1 MKMVLKTD
9 LMCCNV
15 ALVRSLSLAIA
26 PAIDWHLRFE
36 IPALAFIDVRSAAE
50 VLDKY
55 KLTPLIPVVT
65 LFVFATLAYSFRM
78 LVFAIASLVPGR
90 LSYSEV
96 ALILGK
102 KGGANVWFRMPF
114 VDTPVG
120 LLQAMELAQVK
131 GSAGEHKVLYQNV
144 ENWQKHTSDIL
155 QRVQVAKFFALWT
168 IAWTVGF
175 SYMQGIPSGMFMR
188 ALIVLILIGIWA
200 SINLL
205 RAVDSVDQ
213 TGSAKVLAALADLA
227 AQGRAEA
234 PITDD
239 KKASIN
245 RFIEI
250 YSKQSWWWINIGSMR
265 WFGMLREIDRNP
277 PFIAA
282 WRNTRL
288 KRKQ

>member
-1 MKMVLKTD
+1 VNRAGLE
-9 LMCCNV
+9 
-15 ALVRSLSLAIA
+15 
-26 PAIDWHLRFE
+26 PATR
-36 IPALAFIDVRSAAE
+36 
-50 VLDKY
+50 
-55 KLTPLIPVVT
+55 LIP
-65 LFVFATLAYSFRM
+65 
-78 LVFAIASLVPGR
+78 GQ

-96 ALILGK
+96 TLILGK

-114 VDTPVG
+114 VETPVG

-131 GSAGEHKVLYQNV
+131 ASVGEHKVLYQNV
-144 ENWQKHTSDIL
+144 QNWQKHTSDFL
-155 QRVQVAKFFALWT
+155 QQVQVAKFFAVWT
-168 IAWTVGF
+168 IAWTVGL

-234 PITDD
+234 PITEDQ
-239 KKASIN
+239 KASIN
-245 RFIEI
+245 RFVEFC
-250 YSKQSWWWINIGSMR
+250 SKQGWWWINIGSMR

-277 PFIAA
+277 PFIASL
-282 WRNTRL
+282 RNTWL